1 MTYWQPSIY
10 ERNQLLKYGFAE
22 ADLAKVQPMPVE
34 YLTGR
39 VVFAG
44 LEIKV
49 TPDVL
54 IPRVETE
61 ELLPLI
67 ANFLGQNKINY
78 LEVATGSGAITTAVL
93 DRHKHQLANWWVS
106 DISSKALAV
115 ARQNLSSVY
124 DNDDLDQ
131 HLLSSDLLSEFP
143 DLKLDLLVANLPYL
157 PAATM
162 VNLPASVR
170 DFEPKLA
177 LDGGVDGFALIN
189 NLLKQVRQR
198 EILNE
203 AGLILLE
210 VDATHDLDFLR
221 THYPWIMDY
230 FQVEA
235 FKDQFGRQRF
245 LRLQK
250 KS

>member
-10 ERNQLLKYGFAE
+10 ERNQLLKYGFTE
-22 ADLAKVQPMPVE
+22 SDLAKVQPMPVE

-67 ANFLGQNKINY
+67 AEFIGRKKINY
-78 LEVATGSGAITTAVL
+78 LEVATGSGAITAAVL
-93 DRHKHQLANWWVS
+93 NHHRQQLANWWVS

-115 ARQNLSSVY
+115 ARENLSAVY

-143 DLKLDLLVANLPYL
+143 DAKLDLLVANLPYL

-162 VNLPASVR
+162 ANLPASVR
-170 DFEPKLA
+170 DFEPQLA

-189 NLLKQVRQR
+189 DLLKQVRER
-198 EILNE
+198 EISNE
-203 AGLILLE
+203 AGVILLE
-210 VDATHDLDFLR
+210 VDETHDLDFLR
-221 THYPWIMDY
+221 THYPWIMDD
-230 FQVEA
+230 FHVEA
-235 FKDQFGRQRF
+235 FQDQFERQRF

-250 KS
+250 RS